1 VLRNYNAT
9 YRFWDPPESSQV
21 AEGETQPK
29 SESEEINNVEDARRR
44 SDLLFILKELD
55 SVLNPVSS

>member
-1 VLRNYNAT
+1 
-9 YRFWDPPESSQV
+9 V